1 MVKGAGSAQKQR
13 QAGQGASVHF
23 HQCPGFECGPTWAAA
38 VAMPTSDLCTLSC
51 WWRLAQWQGKL
62 VQLNVHTAQTG
73 MAGSR
78 AWETSNQ

>member
-1 MVKGAGSAQKQR
+1 M
-13 QAGQGASVHF
+13 HF
-23 HQCPGFECGPTWAAA
+23 HQYPGFECGPTWAAA